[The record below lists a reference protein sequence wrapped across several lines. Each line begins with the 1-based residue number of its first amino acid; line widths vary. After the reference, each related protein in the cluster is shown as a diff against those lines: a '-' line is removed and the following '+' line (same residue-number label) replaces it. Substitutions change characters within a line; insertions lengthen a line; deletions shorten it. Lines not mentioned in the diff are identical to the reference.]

1 MPDCCPSSS
10 HLVVWDVWLV
20 HRRVTGTLSTGKT
33 GPDTGSTRRRKTGT
47 FDIRGWGCICEL
59 EVDAGVPTGEDL
71 LLRVERVVFFFLP
84 A

>member
-1 MPDCCPSSS
+1 MFGLSIVGQQERFPQAKQVPK
-10 HLVVWDVWLV
+10 LG
-20 HRRVTGTLSTGKT
+20 RREGEKQE
-33 GPDTGSTRRRKTGT
+33 P